1 MAKTFTNSERFLAY
15 MQERYGSANF
25 SKWQQIRKQYYS
37 YVLYPQAGSTVL
49 NFFGFGL
56 NGSGVQGRQFTNMPK
71 AGSFGQVH
79 FLLKQIRCKLLQL
92 DSSLTVTTTATDAAN
107 PAADFV
113 HGFIQAGVL
122 EFSVGDKSY
131 LELPR
136 PFLYAPPADGQVDV
150 VAQNLTMTL
159 TEGTPNTQTDTV
171 IGVPNATLS
180 RRAEAGYLVDPNI
193 LIEAEQSFAVKISY
207 PSGAIPVIGTTPYTA
222 TNFAVGVS
230 FDGILFRPVQ

>member
-1 MAKTFTNSERFLAY
+1 MAQTFTSSEKFLAY
-15 MQERYGSANF
+15 MQQRYGSANF

-37 YVLYPQAGSTVL
+37 YLLYPQAGSTQL

-79 FLLKQIRCKLLQL
+79 FLLKQIRCKILML
-92 DSSLTVTTTATDAAN
+92 DATLAPLTASTDVVN
-107 PAADFV
+107 PIADFLY
-113 HGFIQAGVL
+113 GFIQAGVL
-122 EFSVGDKSY
+122 EFSIGDKKY

-136 PFLYAPPADGQVDV
+136 PFLYAPPADGQYEVESPS
-150 VAQNLTMTL
+150 LTYTL
-159 TEGTPNTQTDTV
+159 TDGTPNTQLATYLGMPT
-171 IGVPNATLS
+171 ATLS

-193 LIEAEQSFAVKISY
+193 LIEAEQSFEMKIGF
-207 PSGAIPVIGTTPYTA
+207 PSGAVPIIGTTPYTA

-230 FDGILFRPVQ
+230 LDGVLFRPVQ